1 MGNTLNNLGKTQEA
15 IIFYEKAIK
24 LKPDYA
30 EAYNNLGN
38 ILSQFNND
46 KGAMDVFN
54 KSMIVNSKSFGP
66 RVGLCNILQNLG
78 KYEEAI
84 DVLVINLKG

>member
-1 MGNTLNNLGKTQEA
+1 
-15 IIFYEKAIK
+15 
-24 LKPDYA
+24 
-30 EAYNNLGN
+30 
-38 ILSQFNND
+38 
-46 KGAMDVFN
+46 MDVFN

-84 DVLVINLKG
+84 DALVINLKG